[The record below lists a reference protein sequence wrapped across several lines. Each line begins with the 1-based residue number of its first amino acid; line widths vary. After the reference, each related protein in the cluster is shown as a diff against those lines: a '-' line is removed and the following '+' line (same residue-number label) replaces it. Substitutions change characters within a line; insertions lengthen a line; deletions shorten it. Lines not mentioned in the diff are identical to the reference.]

1 MNKKP
6 LIISGLVVIILGGAV
21 AMMAFLSSLK
31 EPPRIRKA
39 PEVKKYV
46 RTEAVK
52 YEDILT
58 HVIAYGRVETAQSL
72 DLFSE
77 VSGRMVEGKVRLK
90 QGQNFKK
97 GDLLFQIDATEAS
110 LTLKSQKSNFLRDLA
125 AILPDLKIDYP
136 ESFDIWQQYFSKLE
150 IEKDLPKLPAS
161 QSEKEKTFL
170 ATKGIYSTFYT
181 IKSAE
186 ERLKKHWYFAPF
198 DGSFSEIVMESGAFV
213 NSGTRIGKIMRK
225 GYHELKVAVETKDIP
240 WIQLGVETS
249 IYSNETQQSWR
260 GTVARISDY
269 INQNTQSIDVFI
281 AIDPSGGKIYDGQ
294 FIEAAIPARIIK
306 DGMEIPRNLIYNSN
320 EVYVLED
327 SLLKVKPITIH
338 RLMDETAVFSGL
350 LEGED
355 LVVEPLINA
364 HNNMKAFKLTDR
376 DINLE
381 RKAPMDSKLTERQ
394 SDSNQ
399 TKR

>member
-21 AMMAFLSSLK
+21 ALMAFLSSLK
-31 EPPRIRKA
+31 EPPKIRKV

-46 RTEAVK
+46 RTEEVK

-72 DLFSE
+72 DLLSE
-77 VSGRMVEGKVRLK
+77 VSGRMYEGKVRLK
-90 QGQNFKK
+90 EGQNFRR

-136 ESFDIWQQYFSKLE
+136 ESFEVWQGYFSKLE
-150 IEKDLPKLPAS
+150 IEKDLPPLPEF

-186 ERLKKHWYFAPF
+186 ERLRKHWYYAPF
-198 DGSFSEIVMESGAFV
+198 DGSISEIVLETGAFV
-213 NSGTRIGKIMRK
+213 NSGTKIGKIMRK

-240 WIQLGVETS
+240 WIQLGTETS
-249 IYSNETQQSWR
+249 IYSNETQQSWH

-269 INQNTQSIDVFI
+269 INQNTQSIDVYI
-281 AIDPSGGKIYDGQ
+281 SIDPSGGKIYDGQ

-306 DGMEIPRNLIYNSN
+306 DGMEIPRNIIYNGN
-320 EVYVLED
+320 
-327 SLLKVKPITIH
+327 
-338 RLMDETAVFSGL
+338 DE
-350 LEGED
+350 
-355 LVVEPLINA
+355 
-364 HNNMKAFKLTDR
+364 
-376 DINLE
+376 
-381 RKAPMDSKLTERQ
+381 
-394 SDSNQ
+394 
-399 TKR
+399 